1 MEEYR
6 EKKHDYQK
14 YTGKEKEERRELAST
29 YGDLERK
36 RFLLSRNP
44 ELKER
49 LEILQVLVYE
59 MQKEHPEIISLSL
72 FGSLTK
78 GYATPESDYDGYIN
92 IDSAHERQLGHKHSP
107 NSLANMLAESLR
119 ARLPNS
125 KGQINIFES
134 PPLNGKLAI
143 IEACGEEKLQ
153 WNQNIFKLFM
163 LSVGERGKI
172 NEYRKIVLDALSSDR
187 KFGEHKW
194 KLIVGDL
201 FQFENAGFS
210 SRFAE
215 KREHLYPKTLE
226 EAKKYFLH
234 E

>member
-92 IDSAHERQLGHKHSP
+92 
-107 NSLANMLAESLR
+107 
-119 ARLPNS
+119 
-125 KGQINIFES
+125 
-134 PPLNGKLAI
+134 
-143 IEACGEEKLQ
+143 
-153 WNQNIFKLFM
+153 
-163 LSVGERGKI
+163 
-172 NEYRKIVLDALSSDR
+172 
-187 KFGEHKW
+187 
-194 KLIVGDL
+194 
-201 FQFENAGFS
+201 
-210 SRFAE
+210 
-215 KREHLYPKTLE
+215 
-226 EAKKYFLH
+226 
-234 E
+234 